1 LQQNLGGIAGNTLV
15 PFIGTGVFYFLRR
28 IGTMDVM
35 NLKESNTK
43 REQRVQ
49 DYWEQQHIFQRSVQN
64 RETSENFVFY
74 EGPPT
79 ANGLPHVGH
88 ALGRTIKDII
98 ARYQTMLGKQVIR
111 KAGWDTHGLPVEL
124 GVEKA
129 LGISGKQAIE
139 EYGVEAFI
147 EKCKESVFSY
157 EKQWRDFTRDLG
169 YWVDMDHPY
178 MTMNNDYI
186 ESVWHILGTI
196 HEKGWL
202 YKGHRVSP
210 YCPSCQTS
218 LSSHEVAQGYKD
230 VKDLSATV
238 KFKVKNTENEY
249 VLGWTTTP
257 WTLPA
262 NVALAVHADLDYVR
276 VKVDKEIYIV
286 AAARVNQ
293 VISQY
298 DEILETVKGKLLV
311 GLSYEPPFSF
321 AEVKKGHRIVSAEFV
336 TEGSGTGIVHIAP
349 AYGEDDYRL
358 VQENEL
364 SFINVVDERG
374 RYLELVTP
382 LAGQLVKESDVAIV
396 KLLHEKG
403 LLFHKERYE
412 HSYPHCWRCDTPL
425 LYYATESWFIKTT
438 ALKDE
443 FISKNQ
449 QVNWYPEHIK
459 NGRFGN
465 FLEGLVDWNISRNR
479 YWGTPLN
486 VWVCS
491 SCNTECS
498 PKSIGELKQF
508 AKEAFTEIDLHKPH
522 VDQITFECPSCNG
535 MMHRTPEVIDVW
547 FDSGSMPFAQ
557 YHTPFENSDYFNQQ
571 FPADVVVE
579 GIDQTRG
586 WFYSLLAVS
595 LLYTGKVPYKNVLA
609 TGHVLDEHGQKMSK
623 SKGNALD
630 PVDLIKTYGA
640 DALRWALIEDSAPWN
655 QKRFSKRNVQEAKSK
670 LIDTLTS
677 LYHFYRLYADIDSFD
692 PSTHTSNEYSIM
704 DQWILSRLAT
714 TSRLMEKEMDQYQI
728 TNAARLGGQLVEEV
742 SNWYIRRNRNRF
754 WSEGMTDDKCAA
766 FQTLYTLLINASKL
780 LAPFIPFTTEE
791 IFYSLKGDSVHLAD
805 YPVLKEDL
813 LNPALEEQMQA
824 VLEIVELGRS
834 IRHAK
839 QLKTKQ
845 PLAKIIII
853 SNHLDHHL
861 LAPFEEIIQDE
872 LNIKQLEW
880 ADSSNDFI
888 EHQLKLNFKIAG
900 PKLGKKVNEV
910 NKRLLQASLH
920 EIDLFLTDGTLTLPL
935 DNGETVFLTIEDV
948 IVQKTTSLNGFSEA
962 SNRNFTII
970 MDTNL
975 TNELIK
981 EGTARDFIRIIQDLR
996 KQKDLP
1002 VDKRI
1007 ELYLS
1012 GPVEF
1017 LETVTEFEPLIRK
1030 GIVLNAL
1037 HFDITDH
1044 SEKIYVGEYEVLVG
1058 IL

>member
-1 LQQNLGGIAGNTLV
+1 
-15 PFIGTGVFYFLRR
+15 
-28 IGTMDVM
+28 M
-35 NLKESNTK
+35 
-43 REQRVQ
+43 REQRLLQ
-49 DYWEQQHIFQRSVQN
+49 YWETEGIFQKSVQN
-64 RETSENFVFY
+64 RENSETFVFY

-98 ARYQTMLGKQVIR
+98 ARYQTMKGKQVIR

-157 EKQWRDFTRDLG
+157 EKQWREFTRDLG
-169 YWVDMDHPY
+169 YWVDMDNPY
-178 MTMNNDYI
+178 MTMSNEYI

-218 LSSHEVAQGYKD
+218 LSSHEVAQGYKN

-238 KFKVKNTENEY
+238 KFKLKNKDNEF

-257 WTLPA
+257 WTLPT
-262 NVALAVHADLDYVR
+262 NVALAVGSEIDYA
-276 VKVDKEIYIV
+276 KVQVENETYIV
-286 AAARVNQ
+286 AASRVDQ
-293 VISQY
+293 VIGQHGV
-298 DEILETVKGKLLV
+298 ILETVKGKSLV
-311 GLSYEPPFSF
+311 GLSYEPPFQF
-321 AEVKKGHRIVSAEFV
+321 AEVKKGHLIVEATFV
-336 TEGSGTGIVHIAP
+336 TEESGTGIVHIAP

-374 RYLELVTP
+374 RYMELVTP
-382 LAGQLVKESDVAIV
+382 LAGQFVKESDVDIV

-403 LLFHKERYE
+403 LLFHKEKYE

-438 ALKDE
+438 ALKED
-443 FISKNQ
+443 FIAKNQ
-449 QVNWYPEHIK
+449 QVNWYPDHIK

-491 SCNTECS
+491 SCQTEFS
-498 PKSIGELKQF
+498 PKSLTDLMKHANES
-508 AKEAFTEIDLHKPH
+508 FTEMELHKPY
-522 VDQITFECPSCNG
+522 VDNVTFRCPCCEG
-535 MMHRTPEVIDVW
+535 TMHRTPEVIDVW

-557 YHTPFENSDYFNQQ
+557 YHTPFENEEMFKKQ

-595 LLYTGKVPYKNVLA
+595 ILYTGEVPYRNVLA

-630 PVDLIKTYGA
+630 PVELIKSYGA
-640 DALRWALIEDSAPWN
+640 DPLRWALVEDSAPWN

-670 LIDTLTS
+670 LIDTLS
-677 LYHFYRLYADIDSFD
+677 SIFHFYQLYAEIDSFQ
-692 PSTHTSNEYSIM
+692 PNLEIVRNLSIM
-704 DQWILSRLAT
+704 DQWILSRVAT
-714 TSRLMEKEMDQYQI
+714 TASEMKKEMDQYQL
-728 TNAARLGGQLVEEV
+728 TNAARLAGQLVEEM
-742 SNWYIRRNRNRF
+742 SNWYIRRNRHRF
-754 WSEGMTDDKCAA
+754 WSSGMSDDKLAA
-766 FQTLYTLLINASKL
+766 FQTLYTILLDTSRL
-780 LAPFIPFTTEE
+780 LAPFVPFIAED
-791 IFYSLKGDSVHLAD
+791 IYFSLKGESVHLAN
-805 YPVLKEDL
+805 YPHLPNEL
-813 LNPALEEQMQA
+813 RNHELEEQMQA
-824 VLEIVELGRS
+824 ILEIVELGRS
-834 IRHAK
+834 VRHAK

-845 PLAKIIII
+845 PLAKMVII
-853 SNHLDHHL
+853 SSSLDHSEL
-861 LAPFEEIIQDE
+861 IPFEEIIKDE
-872 LNIKQLEW
+872 LNVKTIEW
-880 ADSSNDFI
+880 ADSSNEFI
-888 EHQLKLNFKIAG
+888 KHQLKLNFKTAG
-900 PKLGKKVNEV
+900 PRLGKHVNEV
-910 NKRLLQASLH
+910 NQRLLRADSHIIEQ
-920 EIDLFLTDGTLTLPL
+920 FLKDEVLSFVLENGDNIHVTL
-935 DNGETVFLTIEDV
+935 EEVV
-948 IVQKTTSLNGFSEA
+948 IQKTTTSQGYSEA

-970 MDTNL
+970 IDTQL
-975 TNELIK
+975 TSELIK
-981 EGTARDFIRIIQDLR
+981 EGTVRDFIRSIQDLR
-996 KQKDLP
+996 KKLDLP
-1002 VDKRI
+1002 VEKRVH
-1007 ELYLS
+1007 LFVD
-1012 GPVEF
+1012 GPEEF
-1017 LETVTEFEPLIRK
+1017 LKMLSEFDTLVQK
-1030 GIVLNAL
+1030 GILLDSLQFVRV
-1037 HFDITDH
+1037 DEM
-1044 SEKIYVGEYEVLVG
+1044 EKMTVGEYEILVG
-1058 IL
+1058 IQ

>member
-1 LQQNLGGIAGNTLV
+1 MV
-15 PFIGTGVFYFLRR
+15 E
-28 IGTMDVM
+28 M
-35 NLKESNTK
+35 NLKESNTQ
-43 REQRVQ
+43 REQRVL
-49 DYWEQQHIFQRSVQN
+49 DYWEQQNIFQQSVQN
-64 RETSENFVFY
+64 RASSENFVFY

-98 ARYQTMLGKQVIR
+98 ARYQTMQGKQVLR

-157 EKQWRDFTRDLG
+157 EKQWREFTRDLG

-238 KFKVKNTENEY
+238 KFKLKNTVNEY

-262 NVALAVHADLDYVR
+262 NVALAVHADLDYVK

-286 AAARVNQ
+286 AASRLNQ
-293 VISQY
+293 VIPHF
-298 DEILETVKGKLLV
+298 DEILETVKGKSLV

-321 AEVKKGHRIVSAEFV
+321 VPVQKGHCIVSADFV
-336 TEGSGTGIVHIAP
+336 TKESGTGIVHIAP

-358 VQENEL
+358 VKENEL
-364 SFINVVDERG
+364 SFINIVDERG
-374 RYLELVTP
+374 RYMDSVTP
-382 LAGQLVKESDVAIV
+382 LAGQLVKKSDVDIV

-443 FISKNQ
+443 FLAKNQ

-491 SCNTECS
+491 SCKTECS
-498 PKSIGELKQF
+498 PKGVAELKQF
-508 AKEAFTEIDLHKPH
+508 ANVAFTEIDLHKPH
-522 VDQITFECPSCNG
+522 VDQITFDCPSCKG
-535 MMHRTPEVIDVW
+535 SMHRTPEVIDVW
-547 FDSGSMPFAQ
+547 FDSGSMPYAQ
-557 YHTPFENSDYFNQQ
+557 YHAPFENSDFFNRQ
-571 FPADVVVE
+571 FPADVVIE

-595 LLYTGKVPYKNVLA
+595 LLYTGKAPYKNVLA

-630 PVDLIKTYGA
+630 PVELIKTYGA
-640 DALRWALIEDSAPWN
+640 DSLRWALIEDSAPWN
-655 QKRFSKRNVQEAKSK
+655 QKRFSIRNVQEAKSK

-677 LYHFYRLYADIDSFD
+677 LFHFYQMYADIDSFN
-692 PSTHTSNEYSIM
+692 PHTHKSNEYTIM
-704 DQWILSRLAT
+704 DKWILSRLAT
-714 TSRLMEKEMDQYQI
+714 TTNLMKKEMDQYQI
-728 TNAARLGGQLVEEV
+728 TNAARLGGQLVEEI

-754 WSEGMTDDKCAA
+754 WSEGMSDDKCAA
-766 FQTLYTLLINASKL
+766 FQTLYTLLVNTSKL

-791 IFYSLKGDSVHLAD
+791 IFYSLQGESVHLAD
-805 YPVLKEDL
+805 YPNFNKELVDS
-813 LNPALEEQMQA
+813 ALQEQMQA
-824 VLEIVELGRS
+824 ILEIVELGRS
-834 IRHAK
+834 VRHAK

-845 PLAKIIII
+845 PLAKLIII
-853 SNHLDHHL
+853 SNHFDQQV
-861 LAPFEEIIQDE
+861 LASFEEIIKDE
-872 LNIKQLEW
+872 LNVKHLDW
-880 ADSSNDFI
+880 ADSSKDFI
-888 EHQLKLNFKIAG
+888 VHQLKLNFKTAG
-900 PKLGKKVNEV
+900 PKLGRLVNEV
-910 NKRLLQASLH
+910 NQRLIKTSQ
-920 EIDLFLTDGTLTLPL
+920 EEVELFLKDGTLKFTM
-935 DNGETVFLTIEDV
+935 DNGETVILTTEDV
-948 IVQKTTSLNGFSEA
+948 VIQKSTTLKGYSEA

-975 TNELIK
+975 TEELVM
-981 EGTARDFIRIIQDLR
+981 EGTIRDFIRIIQDLR

-1012 GPVEF
+1012 GPAEF
-1017 LETVTEFEPLIRK
+1017 LETVAEFEHLVRK
-1030 GIVLNAL
+1030 GIVLNSL
-1037 HFDITDH
+1037 HFE
-1044 SEKIYVGEYEVLVG
+1044 SNGEAEKITVGEYEVFVG
-1058 IL
+1058 IE

>member
-1 LQQNLGGIAGNTLV
+1 MV
-15 PFIGTGVFYFLRR
+15 
-28 IGTMDVM
+28 VM

-49 DYWEQQHIFQRSVQN
+49 KYWEQQNIFQRSVQN
-64 RETSENFVFY
+64 RATSENFVFY

-98 ARYQTMLGKQVIR
+98 ARYQTMQGKQVLR

-157 EKQWRDFTRDLG
+157 EKQWREFTRDLG

-238 KFKVKNTENEY
+238 KFKLKNKDNEF

-286 AAARVNQ
+286 AATRVNQ

-298 DEILETVKGKLLV
+298 DEILETVKGKFLV

-321 AEVKKGHRIVSAEFV
+321 AEVKKGHCIVSAEFV

-374 RYLELVTP
+374 RYMDCVTP

-403 LLFHKERYE
+403 LLFHKEKYE

-443 FISKNQ
+443 FIAKNQ

-486 VWVCS
+486 VWVCT
-491 SCNTECS
+491 SCNKECS
-498 PKSIGELKQF
+498 PKSISELKQF
-508 AKEAFTEIDLHKPH
+508 ANEAFSEIDLHKPH
-522 VDQITFECPSCNG
+522 VDQITFDCPSCNG
-535 MMHRTPEVIDVW
+535 MMNRTPEVIDVW

-630 PVDLIKTYGA
+630 PVELIKTYGA

-692 PSTHTSNEYSIM
+692 PSTHTSNEYTIM
-704 DQWILSRLAT
+704 DNWILSRLAT
-714 TSRLMEKEMDQYQI
+714 TSNLMKKEMDQYQI
-728 TNAARLGGQLVEEV
+728 TNAARLGGQLVEEI
-742 SNWYIRRNRNRF
+742 SNWYIRRNRYRF
-754 WSEGMTDDKCAA
+754 WGDGMSDDKRVA
-766 FQTLYTLLINASKL
+766 FQTLYTLLVNTSKL

-805 YPVLKEDL
+805 FPILKEEL
-813 LNPALEEQMQA
+813 QNPALEKQMQA

-845 PLAKIIII
+845 PLAKLIII
-853 SNHLDHHL
+853 SNHLNHHV

-872 LNIKQLEW
+872 LNIKELEW

-888 EHQLKLNFKIAG
+888 DHQLKLNFKIAG

-910 NKRLLQASLH
+910 NQRLLKASL
-920 EIDLFLTDGTLTLPL
+920 EEVDLFLKDDTLTFPFK
-935 DNGETVFLTIEDV
+935 NEETVVLTKEDV
-948 IVQKTTSLNGFSEA
+948 LVQKTTTLKGFSEA

-975 TNELIK
+975 TEELIK

-996 KQKDLP
+996 KQKELP

-1007 ELYLS
+1007 DLYLS
-1012 GPVEF
+1012 GPAEF
-1017 LETVTEFEPLIRK
+1017 LEIVKGFEPLVRK

-1037 HFDITDH
+1037 YFEEIDQ
-1044 SEKIYVGEYEVLVG
+1044 SEKLAVGGYDIWVG
-1058 IL
+1058 IR

>member
-1 LQQNLGGIAGNTLV
+1 MV
-15 PFIGTGVFYFLRR
+15 E
-28 IGTMDVM
+28 M
-35 NLKESNTK
+35 NLKETNTN
-43 REQRVQ
+43 REQKVQ
-49 DYWEQQHIFQRSVQN
+49 QYWEQQNIFQRSVQN

-98 ARYQTMLGKQVIR
+98 ARYQTMQGKQVLR

-157 EKQWRDFTRDLG
+157 EKQWREFTRDLG

-238 KFKVKNTENEY
+238 KFKLQDKENEY

-276 VKVDKEIYIV
+276 AKVDKEIYIV
-286 AAARVNQ
+286 AASRVNQ
-293 VISQY
+293 VIPQF
-298 DEILETVKGKLLV
+298 DEILETVKGKSLV
-311 GLSYEPPFSF
+311 GRSYEPPFSF
-321 AEVKKGHRIVSAEFV
+321 VDVQKGYCIVSAEFV
-336 TEGSGTGIVHIAP
+336 TEDSGTGIVHIAP
-349 AYGEDDYRL
+349 AYGEDDYRV

-374 RYLELVTP
+374 RYMDCVTP

-403 LLFHKERYE
+403 LLFHKEKYE
-412 HSYPHCWRCDTPL
+412 HSYPHCWRCDSPL

-443 FISKNQ
+443 FIEKNR

-491 SCNTECS
+491 SCNTESS
-498 PKSIGELKQF
+498 PKSIDELKQL
-508 AKEAFTEIDLHKPH
+508 ANESFTEIDLHKPH
-522 VDQITFECPSCNG
+522 VDQITFDCPNCSG
-535 MMHRTPEVIDVW
+535 TMQRTSEVIDVW

-557 YHTPFENSDYFNQQ
+557 YHTPFENSDLFNRQ

-630 PVDLIKTYGA
+630 PVELIKTYGA
-640 DALRWALIEDSAPWN
+640 DSLRWALIEDSAPWN
-655 QKRFSKRNVQEAKSK
+655 QKRFSNRNVQEAKSK

-692 PSTHTSNEYSIM
+692 PYTHKSNEYSIM
-704 DQWILSRLAT
+704 DKWILSRLAT
-714 TSRLMEKEMDQYQI
+714 TSNLMKKEMDQYQI
-728 TNAARLGGQLVEEV
+728 TNAARLGGQLVEEI
-742 SNWYIRRNRNRF
+742 SNWYIRRNRHRF
-754 WSEGMTDDKCAA
+754 WGEGMSDDKCAA
-766 FQTLYTLLINASKL
+766 FQTLYTLLITTSKL

-805 YPVLKEDL
+805 YPVLKEEL
-813 LNPALEEQMQA
+813 VNRELEEQMQA
-824 VLEIVELGRS
+824 ILEIVELGRS

-845 PLAKIIII
+845 PLAKLVII
-853 SNHLDHHL
+853 SNHLDHH
-861 LAPFEEIIQDE
+861 AFTSFEEIILDE
-872 LNIKQLEW
+872 LNVKQLEW
-880 ADSSNDFI
+880 ADSSNEFI
-888 EHQLKLNFKIAG
+888 EHQLKLNFKVAG
-900 PKLGKKVNEV
+900 PKLGKTVNEV
-910 NKRLLQASLH
+910 NQRLLKVSK
-920 EIDLFLTDGTLTLPL
+920 EEVELFLADGTLTLSL
-935 DNGETVFLTIEDV
+935 SKGETVLLSREEV
-948 IVQKTTSLNGFSEA
+948 IVQKTTNLKGFSEA

-975 TNELIK
+975 TKDLLN
-981 EGTARDFIRIIQDLR
+981 EGTVRDFIRIIQDLR

-1012 GPVEF
+1012 GPAEF
-1017 LETVTEFEPLIRK
+1017 LEIVKGFEALVWK
-1030 GIVLNAL
+1030 GIVLSTL
-1037 HFDITDH
+1037 HFEEIDQ
-1044 SEKIYVGEYEVLVG
+1044 SEKVAVGGYEILVG
-1058 IL
+1058 IM